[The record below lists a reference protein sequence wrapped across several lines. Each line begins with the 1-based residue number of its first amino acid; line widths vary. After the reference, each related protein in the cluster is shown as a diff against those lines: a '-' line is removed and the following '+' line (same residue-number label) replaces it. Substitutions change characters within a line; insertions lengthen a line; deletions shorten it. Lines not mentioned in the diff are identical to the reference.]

1 VRQTLSFCSTPR
13 TLRPRDCSAG
23 PVTHSSPAFLGWPQD
38 ASHCQKQNPT
48 ETVLWGKLSII
59 SEGDKGDAQG
69 PPLPQLPVRGQWRVG
84 LLTDQLAQ
92 AKEMLGDRAQLR
104 TCPPPPV
111 PAHRDHSQAASPSMA
126 CSEHLEVWPGSGKCS
141 CHTFVSSNF
150 TSLPGNTRSSRWAR
164 IWKRSPSCGWHFSV
178 VVSLLEKIKWTGFD
192 SGDELEFSRHL
203 ASGSLLDKST
213 VPKAALARC
222 QLSSD
227 AMGHSSTN

>member
-92 AKEMLGDRAQLR
+92 AKEMLGTEPSCEPARLHLSPHTGITAKQHLPAWPAQSIWRCGLGR
-104 TCPPPPV
+104 VNAAVTLSSALISQVYLVTPEAHAGPEFGSAVLPV
-111 PAHRDHSQAASPSMA
+111 DGISLWLFLCWRK
-126 CSEHLEVWPGSGKCS
+126 LNGL
-141 CHTFVSSNF
+141 VSIQVMNW
-150 TSLPGNTRSSRWAR
+150 SSRG
-164 IWKRSPSCGWHFSV
+164 IWHQGPC
-178 VVSLLEKIKWTGFD
+178 WTKVQYQK
-192 SGDELEFSRHL
+192 L
-203 ASGSLLDKST
+203 
-213 VPKAALARC
+213 PWP
-222 QLSSD
+222 D
-227 AMGHSSTN
+227 AN